1 MINQNTKISLDQAYT
16 DSSRQVTEILRNN
29 HGILGQAVNYL
40 AGAAGKGI
48 RARLLLECAVNEQKQ
63 VPLDACKAAAAVE
76 IFHLATLVHDDVID
90 DADTR
95 RGMPSVQSEFG
106 KKQAVITGDYLL
118 ALSFS
123 LLSEIER
130 ERLTEDYVD
139 VLAGFV
145 SMTKRICTGEYH
157 QLVHSYDI
165 NTGYKDYYRTI
176 SGKTAA
182 LFWIAAYMGAAL
194 GGDDEQEARKTARFG
209 QTVGLV
215 FQILDDCKD
224 YEMTEKQ
231 ALKPV
236 RRDLQDGVIT
246 LPLILAMAK
255 KKTLREDVKRVFD
268 GTLPAAAII
277 EQVKQSGGLAA
288 SRALSRTYFIK
299 ATKLLEKLDS
309 EVKRSVLLE
318 SLHQLFPALAVSA
331 QEAGKDGG
339 ERNERNC

>member
-1 MINQNTKISLDQAYT
+1 MTKISLEQAYVY
-16 DSSRQVTEILRNN
+16 SSRYVTEILRKN

-40 AGAAGKGI
+40 ADASGKGV
-48 RARLLLECAVNEQKQ
+48 RAKLLLECAVDKHKQ
-63 VPLDACKAAAAVE
+63 VPLDACKAAAAIE
-76 IFHLATLVHDDVID
+76 IFHMATLVHDDVID

-95 RGMPSVQSEFG
+95 RGIPSVQSKFG
-106 KKQAVITGDYLL
+106 RKQAVIIGDYLL

-139 VLAGFV
+139 VLTGFV
-145 SMTKRICTGEYH
+145 SMTKRICIGEYH
-157 QLVHSYDI
+157 QLVHSYDTNI
-165 NTGYKDYYRTI
+165 EYKDYYRTI

-194 GGDDEQEARKTARFG
+194 GGDGEQEARKTARFG
-209 QTVGLV
+209 QVVGFV

-224 YEMTEKQ
+224 YELTETQ

-236 RRDLQDGVIT
+236 RRDLKDGVIT
-246 LPLILAMAK
+246 LPLIIAMAK
-255 KKTLREDVKRVFD
+255 EKTLREDVSRVFD

-277 EQVKQSGGLAA
+277 EQVKQSGGLAE

-299 ATKLLEKLDS
+299 ATKLLDKLDN
-309 EVKRSVLLE
+309 EVKRSVLQE
-318 SLHQLFPALAVSA
+318 SLRQIFPALAV
-331 QEAGKDGG
+331 
-339 ERNERNC
+339 